1 MRARLVAVD
10 LGASSGRV
18 FSADIAPDSWSFRET
33 SRFTNGVVPVG
44 DTLYWD
50 VLHLIA
56 GVLDGLAVAGADA
69 EVTAVGVDAWAVDY
83 GLLDEDG
90 SLMAN
95 PVSYRDG
102 RTGRILHDVDT
113 VSPPR
118 ERFARTGIATHTFNT
133 IYQVAAERG
142 SGRIQRAAALLLIPD
157 LINYF
162 LCGAIAS
169 ELTNAST
176 TQLLGIDGR
185 WDEDLVALVGADT
198 GLLGPLVAPGHRL
211 APVRASV
218 ASWTGLSSS
227 PMVINV
233 ASHDTASAVVAVPA
247 STDGFAF
254 ISSGT
259 WSLVGVELE
268 RPVLSEEAFA
278 ATFTNERG
286 IDGTFRFLHNVMGLW
301 VLQECLRAWRR
312 AGHEYDISELV
323 AASAVETPLRSVID
337 MDAQRLLAPS
347 DMPATI
353 EVLCRETQQPAP
365 STPAQFVRCC
375 LDSLAIAYR
384 ESVERA
390 SALAAVNVERI
401 HIVGGGSQ
409 NRLLCQLTANAC
421 GVPVVAGPVEA
432 AAIGNVLV
440 QAREM
445 AVLQGDRWSLRHF
458 VRAHESLV
466 TYTPDPAMA
475 ARYDAWRR

>member
-1 MRARLVAVD
+1 MD

-18 FSADIAPDSWSFRET
+18 FSADVAPDSWSFSET
-33 SRFTNGVVPVG
+33 SRFPNGVVPVG

-50 VLHLIA
+50 VLHLVA
-56 GVLDGLAVAGADA
+56 GVLDGLAVAGAHD

-95 PVSYRDG
+95 PVSYRDA
-102 RTGRILHDVDT
+102 RTAGVLHDVD
-113 VSPPR
+113 VASPPR
-118 ERFARTGIATHTFNT
+118 DRFARTGIATQAFNT
-133 IYQVAAERG
+133 IYQVAAERRL
-142 SGRIQRAAALLLIPD
+142 GRIQRARALLLIPD

-185 WDEDLVALVGADT
+185 WDEDLAALVGADA
-198 GLLGPLVAPGHRL
+198 GLLGPLVAPGNRL
-211 APVRASV
+211 APVRTSV
-218 ASWTGLSSS
+218 TSWTGLSSA
-227 PMVINV
+227 PTVVNV

-247 STDGFAF
+247 ETDGFAF

-268 RPVLSEEAFA
+268 RPVLSEAAFA

-286 IDGTFRFLHNVMGLW
+286 VDGTFRFLHNVMGLW
-301 VLQECLRAWRR
+301 VLQECQRAWRR
-312 AGHEYDISELV
+312 GGHDYDVTELV
-323 AASAVETPLRSVID
+323 AASAHETPLRSVID
-337 MDAQRLLAPS
+337 MDDQRLLAPS

-353 EVLCRETQQPAP
+353 GALCRETQQPVPA
-365 STPAQFVRCC
+365 TPAQFVRCC

-384 ESVERA
+384 ESIERA
-390 SALAAVNVERI
+390 SALAGVDVERI

-409 NRLLCQLTANAC
+409 NRLLCQLTADAC
-421 GVPVVAGPVEA
+421 GVTVVAGPVEA

-445 AVLQGDRWSLRHF
+445 AVLSGDRWSLRHF

-466 TYTPDPAMA
+466 TYTPDPVMA
-475 ARYDAWRR
+475 ARFDAWRR